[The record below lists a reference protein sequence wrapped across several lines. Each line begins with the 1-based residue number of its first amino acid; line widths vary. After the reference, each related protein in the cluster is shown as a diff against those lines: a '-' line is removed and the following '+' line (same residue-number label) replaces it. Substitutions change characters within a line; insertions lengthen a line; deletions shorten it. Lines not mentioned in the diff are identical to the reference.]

1 MYSNEHTSEVVNEL
15 LVVNNDRYQGYQ
27 KAAEETKDESL
38 RSLFMKLGEQSLKF
52 KRELETY
59 APSTD
64 HIDAAHDTD
73 ETKVSGKLYRVW
85 MDVKAAL
92 SGNDRK
98 TILASCEHG
107 EDVALKNYNEALDNT
122 EGLQSDALMTI
133 QRQRSELKQAHDMIK
148 SMRDSS
154 DNSSN
159 NAGTNMNSTNTAM
172 NSSNTGTGTYSAGN
186 AAMPGSDIT
195 TQGASYTSRTGHMP
209 EEDMNKNAGNLRGNN
224 MGSDGINKL

>member
-15 LVVNNDRYQGYQ
+15 MVVNNDRYQGYK

-38 RSLFMKLGEQSLKF
+38 RSMFMKLGEQSLKF
-52 KRELETY
+52 KRELEGY
-59 APSTD
+59 IAGTD
-64 HIDAAHDTD
+64 HTDAAHDTD
-73 ETKVSGKLYRVW
+73 ETKASGKLYRVW

-107 EDVALKNYNEALDNT
+107 EDVALENYNDALDNT

-133 QRQRSELKQAHDMIK
+133 QRQRAELKQSHDMIK

-154 DNSSN
+154 GTGNTT
-159 NAGTNMNSTNTAM
+159 ATNMNSTNTAM
-172 NSSNTGTGTYSAGN
+172 NSTNNATGAYSAGN
-186 AAMPGSDIT
+186 AAMPGSDT
-195 TQGASYTSRTGHMP
+195 TAQGGNYTQRTGHTP
-209 EEDMNKNAGNLRGNN
+209 DENITRNSGGLRG
-224 MGSDGINKL
+224 SDLSSDNIDNR

>member
-59 APSTD
+59 AAGTD
-64 HIDAAHDTD
+64 HTNAAHNTD

-107 EDVALKNYNEALDNT
+107 EDVALKNYNDALDNT

-133 QRQRSELKQAHDMIK
+133 QRQRSELKQSHDMIK

-154 DNSSN
+154 NS
-159 NAGTNMNSTNTAM
+159 GTSGTATNLNSTNTAM
-172 NSSNTGTGTYSAGN
+172 NSSNSATGTYSAGN

-195 TQGASYTSRTGHMP
+195 TQGASYTSRTGHTSN
-209 EEDMNKNAGNLRGNN
+209 ENLRSNTGLSG
-224 MGSDGINKL
+224 GSLSTDNTDDL